1 LTRDAQ
7 GEIAVVVQNLFNDRY
22 TEYVAN
28 NVFNRRSYLTL
39 ALDW

>member
-1 LTRDAQ
+1 VL
-7 GEIAVVVQNLFNDRY
+7 IVQNLFDEQY

-39 ALDW
+39 TLDW